1 MKQSAKIIPYKRDE
15 KLYPPYDAQKKADDY
30 QFSLNKSR
38 AILLSIFC
46 AAIGVL
52 LFSAG
57 WIIGFMMRPVL
68 VNDPIN
74 LIETS
79 AKKGKKISGKAGSLD
94 NSIEVILSDTEN
106 ILKNL
111 IELSIQRSG
120 KKSSPKLFFSA
131 LNKSFWNKKDDSG
144 LIKSFVIP
152 AKDMNKFFQKKYFS
166 LILEVFPDKASADE
180 GLKAWRDKKKYN
192 PYLLEAKDFA
202 GKSHFV
208 LILDDY
214 DNFEKVKN
222 ADLNTN
228 INEKKFGLIA
238 YADTDKPLRKFGISW
253 TDDENALRPYTL
265 RVASF
270 RTKKEADDGF
280 KYYTDSGLSPYMV
293 RLYNGK
299 KGGSHQWVVYA
310 GPYQS
315 SKEALDARKAL
326 PKSVKA
332 VFTDRIGYYANY
344 IDEFYEEREAEK
356 MCEQLLLLRLKSP
369 LHIVRKNDVFK
380 VFVGLHKQRK
390 AAETDNEK
398 LKKSGIES
406 RVVAR

>member
-15 KLYPPYDAQKKADDY
+15 KLYPPYDTQKKADGY
-30 QFSLNKSR
+30 QFSLDKSR

-57 WIIGFMMRPVL
+57 WIIGFMMRPHL
-68 VNDPIN
+68 VPDQTVIAPSVAPTNST
-74 LIETS
+74 LSETQ
-79 AKKGKKISGKAGSLD
+79 KVTIPPVD
-94 NSIEVILSDTEN
+94 IILSDTEN

-111 IELSIQRSG
+111 IELSIQKSG
-120 KKSSPKLFFSA
+120 KKSSPRLFFSA
-131 LNKSFWNKKDDSG
+131 LNKSFWNKKDESG

-166 LILEVFPDKASADE
+166 LILEVFPDKASADKR
-180 GLKAWRDKKKYN
+180 LKEWREKERKYN

-253 TDDENALRPYTL
+253 TDDENILHPYTL

-270 RTKKEADDGF
+270 RTKKEADGGF

-293 RLYNGK
+293 NLYSK
-299 KGGSHQWVVYA
+299 KGGGNQWVVYT

-315 SKEALDARKAL
+315 RKEAVEAKKKL
-326 PKSVKA
+326 PKAVKSNMIP
-332 VFTDRIGYYANY
+332 RGLYSNY
-344 IDEFYEEREAEK
+344 IDVFYDEQEAEK
-356 MCEQLLLLRLKSP
+356 MCEQLLGLKYSP
-369 LHIVRKNDVFK
+369 YIVRKDDVFK
-380 VFVGLHKQRK
+380 VFVGHHKQRK
-390 AAETDNEK
+390 TADTDNEK

>member
-15 KLYPPYDAQKKADDY
+15 TQYPPCDAQKKADGY

-57 WIIGFMMRPVL
+57 WIIGFMMRPLFVPDQ
-68 VNDPIN
+68 VTV
-74 LIETS
+74 IETS
-79 AKKGKKISGKAGSLD
+79 AAKKAATLPKTKKVALSP
-94 NSIEVILSDTEN
+94 EVEIVLSDTEN

-111 IELSIQRSG
+111 IELSIQKSG
-120 KKSSPKLFFSA
+120 KKSSPRLFFSA
-131 LNKSFWNKKDDSG
+131 LNKSFWNKKDESG

-166 LILEVFPDKASADE
+166 LILEVFPDKASADKH
-180 GLKAWRDKKKYN
+180 LKEWRDKERKYN

-214 DNFEKVKN
+214 DSFKNVKD
-222 ADLNTN
+222 AKLNTE

-253 TDDENALRPYTL
+253 TDDENVLHPYTL
-265 RVASF
+265 RIASF
-270 RTKKEADDGF
+270 RTKKEADGGF
-280 KYYTDSGLSPYMV
+280 KYYTDLGLSPYMV
-293 RLYNGK
+293 NLYSRKSKSN
-299 KGGSHQWVVYA
+299 QWVVYT

-315 SKEALDARKAL
+315 RKEAVEAKKKL
-326 PKSVKA
+326 PKTVTTNMIPRGLYS
-332 VFTDRIGYYANY
+332 NY
-344 IDEFYEEREAEK
+344 IDAFYDEQEAEK
-356 MCEQLLLLRLKSP
+356 MCDQLLGLKYSP
-369 LHIVRKNDVFK
+369 YIVRKDDVFK
-380 VFVGLHKQRK
+380 VFIGHHKQRK

-398 LKKSGIES
+398 LKKIGIES